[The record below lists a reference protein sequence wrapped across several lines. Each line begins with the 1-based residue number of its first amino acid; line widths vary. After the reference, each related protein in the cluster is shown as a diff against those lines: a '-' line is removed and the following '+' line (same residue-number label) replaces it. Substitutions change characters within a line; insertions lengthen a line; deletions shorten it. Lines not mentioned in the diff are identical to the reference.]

1 MYVCSWCHKV
11 NDDGLRTAH
20 LFAGAGGGLLA
31 DLILGHNPVL
41 AVEQE
46 ESCCKSMHSRVLE
59 GWLPSGLHI
68 HCGDVQQFDFAPWA
82 GRVDCIAAGFPC
94 QDISCAGSGKGLEGA
109 RSGLVWEVLRA
120 VDAIR
125 PGLVFLENSPRI
137 RTKGRRDIIRALVE
151 RGYSWRDGT
160 LAAAAVGAGHERDR
174 WWLLAANADGLRKL
188 EQERSEREQWGWFSD
203 LNQEIADVARFGLQ
217 KTRAS
222 KQDARN
228 WGEIAEAAD
237 VDSDVQQSTATTG
250 YQEVGRT
257 GNGYRTP
264 ADALRKRLQVAVQRG
279 GLSETS
285 AATVQAAAGYTGA
298 YRWSPPDAGI
308 CGMVDG
314 LADFMEFPV
323 EICYHACVD
332 FYKKTQEVIHE
343 RKQREKAGAEII
355 QADGMCRVRWERQ
368 IMSSSQEPEPIGQ
381 FEEQHCNSLLFLPLE
396 NTLSDQWEIRST
408 CYLCRLRRVVHARKK
423 QEQHYLREPIMQERV
438 GEGERGEKMEW
449 PLRIEDLR
457 VLREIVF
464 SEAWSIWK
472 VENLFANLWKQ
483 ACLEKEK
490 GKWVDGCTKGARI
503 NACGNGQV
511 PLAAAAAWIIL
522 SEG

>member
-31 DLILGHNPVL
+31 DLILGHEPVL

-46 ESCCKSMHSRVLE
+46 ESCCRSMHARVFE
-59 GWLPSGLHI
+59 GWLPADLHI

-109 RSGLVWEVLRA
+109 RSGLVWEVFRA

-188 EQERSEREQWGWFSD
+188 EQERSERKQWGRVGD
-203 LNQEIADVARFGLQ
+203 RDPEVTDVDGQHGNMGRHDGCHDVGNQSEKITNTPFFGLHPWRTERQ
-217 KTRAS
+217 RQQRA
-222 KQDARN
+222 
-228 WGEIAEAAD
+228 
-237 VDSDVQQSTATTG
+237 VQ
-250 YQEVGRT
+250 YRR
-257 GNGYRTP
+257 GNTSP
-264 ADALRKRLQVAVQRG
+264 ADMLCQRLQISVQRG
-279 GLSETS
+279 GLSETT

-298 YRWSPPDAGI
+298 YHWSPPDAGI
-308 CGMVDG
+308 CGI
-314 LADFMEFPV
+314 L
-323 EICYHACVD
+323 
-332 FYKKTQEVIHE
+332 
-343 RKQREKAGAEII
+343 
-355 QADGMCRVRWERQ
+355 DGM
-368 IMSSSQEPEPIGQ
+368 
-381 FEEQHCNSLLFLPLE
+381 
-396 NTLSDQWEIRST
+396 
-408 CYLCRLRRVVHARKK
+408 A
-423 QEQHYLREPIMQERV
+423 
-438 GEGERGEKMEW
+438 
-449 PLRIEDLR
+449 
-457 VLREIVF
+457 
-464 SEAWSIWK
+464 
-472 VENLFANLWKQ
+472 VEM
-483 ACLEKEK
+483 
-490 GKWVDGCTKGARI
+490 VGCTKVERI
-503 NACGNGQV
+503 KACGNGQV
-511 PLAAAAAWIIL
+511 PLAAATAWIIL